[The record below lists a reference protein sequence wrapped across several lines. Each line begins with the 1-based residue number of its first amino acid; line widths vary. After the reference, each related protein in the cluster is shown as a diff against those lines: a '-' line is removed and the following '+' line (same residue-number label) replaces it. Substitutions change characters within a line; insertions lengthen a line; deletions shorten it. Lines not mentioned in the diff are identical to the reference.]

1 MQGKLS
7 AEVCEVGLL
16 LKILNISPPG
26 PSRGLGIAG
35 LELGRK
41 EEDVNLLLTSPH
53 RQWEDQRPWGQRA
66 SGLNPGSTTFCLC
79 DLLNPV
85 SLSFPTCHQ
94 APCGGPSLQNT
105 RSEIKPGPW
114 AAPCCS
120 SPAWPCLARPSL
132 LWELPSLRWGHRT
145 PPGSCEELKWQDK
158 WDILSHA
165 GFEDTSGILGLE
177 TSSNP
182 AEMVAVELAGGQNK
196 ESLECPGTW
205 SLVPWGDIGAISLIS
220 SLDRFLPHSSLGLGR
235 LPALAAA
242 STTPSV
248 SVPVLAA
255 RAMQLGAGGLPGVG
269 GGSSPS
275 LSAVGPGHASNRL
288 LANPFQLLFFTNSFA
303 RDPLIPRP

>member
-196 ESLECPGTW
+196 E
-205 SLVPWGDIGAISLIS
+205 
-220 SLDRFLPHSSLGLGR
+220 LG
-235 LPALAAA
+235 
-242 STTPSV
+242 
-248 SVPVLAA
+248 
-255 RAMQLGAGGLPGVG
+255 
-269 GGSSPS
+269 
-275 LSAVGPGHASNRL
+275 
-288 LANPFQLLFFTNSFA
+288 
-303 RDPLIPRP
+303 PLIWPPPVKAADTKEKPRLTSGEAPTGPLSLPEIWLRCPAWMSVVFKR